1 MKRNKEVTRFIFS
14 AVMMI
19 GLSPLAMSCEDSFG
33 VASGEAAQE
42 YTKSSTSTAH
52 EIMLLTQEVLDL
64 TSDVLSAEGI
74 SIEVDHAS
82 PENCLPDLYNQYIRD
97 DSHYDTVI
105 YAGTIAM
112 NFGAGTNCSLEGT
125 PREGKIINF
134 FVYIINMINPEFTGN
149 ISSSVKQT
157 ITFENF
163 KRNDIG
169 ISGRISTSSSTGGPS
184 TFETNS
190 STITFA
196 DGSKVVWGGLLTS
209 ARGTNEASGE
219 QTRSIT
225 GNLHGSTVDGKF
237 FSAEVLEAVGYS
249 YECASGNSLVPVS
262 GRIKFT
268 VNQVEAILNYGNGN
282 CDRTYTVTAGDDT
295 KEYSFG
301 N

>member
-1 MKRNKEVTRFIFS
+1 
-14 AVMMI
+14 
-19 GLSPLAMSCEDSFG
+19 MSCEDSFG

-42 YTKSSTSTAH
+42 YTKSSASTAH
-52 EIMLLTQEVLDL
+52 EIMVLTQEVLDL
-64 TSDVLSAEGI
+64 TSDVLNGEGI

-82 PENCLPDLYNQYIRD
+82 PENCLPELYNQYIRD

-112 NFGAGTNCSLEGT
+112 NFGLGTNCSFEGT

-149 ISSSVKQT
+149 ISSSVKQK

-163 KRNDIG
+163 KRNGIG
-169 ISGRISTSSSTGGPS
+169 ISGKVSTSSSTGAPS

-196 DGSKVVWGGLLTS
+196 DGSEIVWGGVLNS
-209 ARGTNEASGE
+209 DRGTIETSGE
-219 QTRSIT
+219 QTRTIT

-237 FSAEVLEAVGYS
+237 FSAVVLEAVGYS
-249 YECASGNSLVPVS
+249 YACAVGNSLVPVN
-262 GRIKFT
+262 GRVKFL
-268 VNQVEAILNYGNGN
+268 VNDVEAILDYGNGN
-282 CDRTYTVTAGDDT
+282 CDRTYTVTAGGDT
-295 KEYSFG
+295 KEYSF
-301 N
+301 